1 MFSVPIHFSFPAA
14 SFATREWIQARV
26 QVHAWF
32 LTGSFFLFWAIF
44 LLLSHGVS
52 ISSNLWGW
60 RYRTLCYC
68 G

>member
-14 SFATREWIQARV
+14 GFATREWIQARV

-44 LLLSHGVS
+44 LLSHGVS
-52 ISSNLWGW
+52 ISSNL
-60 RYRTLCYC
+60 
-68 G
+68 